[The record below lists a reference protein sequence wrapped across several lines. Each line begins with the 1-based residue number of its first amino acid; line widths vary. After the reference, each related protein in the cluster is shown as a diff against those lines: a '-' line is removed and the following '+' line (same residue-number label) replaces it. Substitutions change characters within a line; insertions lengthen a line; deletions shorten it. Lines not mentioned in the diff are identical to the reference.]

1 MFIRAGAE
9 QRRPPAECGD
19 RASPQEY
26 VTQRSMWVFS
36 KSRLYFTECYSIV
49 PH

>member
-1 MFIRAGAE
+1 MLIRAGAE

-26 VTQRSMWVFS
+26 VTQQSMWGFFPNQD
-36 KSRLYFTECYSIV
+36 FTSQNVTV